1 VRARNLGLLVIA
13 VLVLAGT
20 AWWLLDRQAAGEA
33 AEVGPALPGFDA
45 RVEAVDRIEVH
56 GAGGKRLLAI
66 EKRDGRWLMPD
77 RQDWP
82 ANQREVGSA
91 LFRLGQA
98 RRIEAKTANPSL
110 HARLG
115 VEDIGADDAG
125 GTELHLSGG
134 GEPLRLTI
142 GNNHPTLGG
151 SYVRIGDD
159 PQAWLLDEDIAP
171 ARAPADWLD
180 RRLLDIPMARID
192 QIRVTP
198 ATGRAFRLSRVQDR
212 FSLDGQPPAAMENPD
227 AGNSTAGFTDQLPLD
242 DVAPDSGAEAE
253 QTVVFEGVD
262 GVVITVAAWRH
273 DGATWARL
281 RAELDEARAA
291 EWIAQRPAS
300 GESGDEE
307 AQTADAASVEPAVA
321 IEEATPEQQLADLKA
336 QVEQWQASFDS
347 RQFLL
352 PPYKSAPLMRSRN
365 DYLAGGQ

>member
-1 VRARNLGLLVIA
+1 MRTRELGWLAIA

-20 AWWLLDRQAAGEA
+20 AWWLLDRQAAGDGVA
-33 AEVGPALPGFDA
+33 VGPALPGFDA
-45 RVEAVDRIEVH
+45 RVEAVDRIEVF
-56 GAGGKRLLAI
+56 GAGAKQRLAI

-98 RRIEAKTANPSL
+98 RRIEAKTANPAL

-115 VEDIGADDAG
+115 VEDVAADDAT
-125 GTELHLSGG
+125 GTELRLSGG

-142 GNNHPTLGG
+142 GNNHPALGG

-171 ARAPADWLD
+171 ARDAADWLD

-192 QIRVTP
+192 VIRVMP

-212 FSLDGQPPAAMENPD
+212 FSLDGLPPAVMENPD
-227 AGNSTAGFTDQLPLD
+227 AGNTTAGFTDQLPLD
-242 DVAPDSGAEAE
+242 DVARDSGAAAS
-253 QTVVFEGVD
+253 QTVVFEGLD
-262 GVVITVAAWRH
+262 GVVVTVAAWRE
-273 DGATWARL
+273 DGATWARFG
-281 RAELDEARAA
+281 AELDEARAA
-291 EWIAQRPAS
+291 AWIAQRPAPV
-300 GESGDEE
+300 EDEAE
-307 AQTADAASVEPAVA
+307 AAETDEAA
-321 IEEATPEQQLADLKA
+321 PEQQLAGLKEK
-336 QVEQWQASFDS
+336 VGQWQTQFAG

-352 PPYKSAPLMRSRN
+352 PPYKSAPLMRSRD